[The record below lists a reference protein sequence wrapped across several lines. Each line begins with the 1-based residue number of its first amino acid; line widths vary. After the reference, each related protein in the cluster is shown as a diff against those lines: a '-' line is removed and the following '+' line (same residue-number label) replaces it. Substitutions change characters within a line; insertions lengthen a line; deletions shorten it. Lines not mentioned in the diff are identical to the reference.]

1 MSSERMGRPLLIGE
15 EVPDFTAMTQKGEV
29 NFHNYV
35 TGSWCLFFSHPA
47 NFTPVCTTEFGMVS
61 KLASEFKARNCEI
74 LGLSIDTVEAHEA
87 WIKDIN
93 ETQDTKVNFPIV
105 ADETAQVANSFG
117 MCGLQSSNEDAV
129 TRVINVRTL
138 YIIDPNR
145 KVQLHMTYPS
155 NVGRNF
161 YELLRI
167 LDALQLTLYY
177 QVGTPANWK
186 AGEDLFILP
195 TVSDEEAEKSFPRGF
210 TEIKPYM
217 RLTPAPDLA
226 EAPLLT

>member
-1 MSSERMGRPLLIGE
+1 MDSGRALSVGE
-15 EVPDFTAMTQKGEV
+15 EVPDFTANTQKGEI
-29 NFHNYV
+29 NFHDFI

-61 KLASEFKARNCEI
+61 KLRNEFKARNCEI
-74 LGLSIDTVEAHEA
+74 LGLSIDSVEAHEA

-93 ETQDTKVNFPIV
+93 ETQETEVDFPIV
-105 ADETAQVANSFG
+105 ADETAEVADKFG
-117 MCGLQSSNEDAV
+117 MCGVQEDRSQRK
-129 TRVINVRTL
+129 TINVRTL

-161 YELLRI
+161 YEIIRI
-167 LDALQLTLYY
+167 LDALQLTTYY

-195 TVSDEEAEKSFPRGF
+195 SVSEGEAQKKFPRGF

-226 EAPLLT
+226 EAPLHT

>member
-1 MSSERMGRPLLIGE
+1 M
-15 EVPDFTAMTQKGEV
+15 PDFTANTQKGEV

-61 KLASEFKARNCEI
+61 KLRNEFKARNCEI
-74 LGLSIDTVEAHEA
+74 LGLSIDSVEAHEA

-93 ETQDTKVNFPIV
+93 ETQDTEVDFPIV
-105 ADETAQVANSFG
+105 ADETAEIADAFG
-117 MCGLQSSNEDAV
+117 MCGVQQDRSMRKS
-129 TRVINVRTL
+129 IHVRTL

-161 YELLRI
+161 YEILRI
-167 LDALQLTLYY
+167 LDALQLTTYY
-177 QVGTPANWK
+177 EVGTPANWK

-195 TVSDEEAEKSFPRGF
+195 TVSEDEAQKKFPRGF

-226 EAPLLT
+226 EAPLLS

>member
-1 MSSERMGRPLLIGE
+1 MDSGRALSVGE
-15 EVPDFTAMTQKGEV
+15 EVPDFTANTQKGEI
-29 NFHNYV
+29 NFHDFI

-61 KLASEFKARNCEI
+61 KLRNEFKARNCEI
-74 LGLSIDTVEAHEA
+74 LGLSIDSVEAHEA

-93 ETQDTKVNFPIV
+93 ETQETEVDFPIV
-105 ADETAQVANSFG
+105 ADETAEVADKFG
-117 MCGLQSSNEDAV
+117 MCAVQEDRSQRK
-129 TRVINVRTL
+129 TINVRTL

-161 YELLRI
+161 YEIIRI
-167 LDALQLTLYY
+167 LDALQLTTYY

-195 TVSDEEAEKSFPRGF
+195 SVSEGEAQKKFPRGF

-226 EAPLLT
+226 EAPLHT

>member
-1 MSSERMGRPLLIGE
+1 
-15 EVPDFTAMTQKGEV
+15 
-29 NFHNYV
+29 
-35 TGSWCLFFSHPA
+35 
-47 NFTPVCTTEFGMVS
+47 MVS
-61 KLASEFKARNCEI
+61 KLRNEFKARNCEI
-74 LGLSIDTVEAHEA
+74 LGLSIDSVAAHEA

-93 ETQDTKVNFPIV
+93 ETQDTEIDFPIV
-105 ADETAQVANSFG
+105 ADETAEVADKFG
-117 MCGLQSSNEDAV
+117 MCGYQADSSV
-129 TRVINVRTL
+129 RRGINVRTL

-161 YELLRI
+161 YEILRI
-167 LDALQLTLYY
+167 LDALQLTTYY
-177 QVGTPANWK
+177 EVGTPANWK

-195 TVSDEEAEKSFPRGF
+195 TVPEEEVQKKFPRGF

-217 RLTPAPDLA
+217 KLTPAPDLA